1 MKIERIQLIYFSAT
15 GTTRAV
21 GQAVAKGTGLPVEE
35 WDCTPQRAKAP
46 FQPDGQTLTILAVP
60 SFGGR
65 APAPVAE
72 RLEQLK
78 GCGPAVLLSVY
89 GARASEDTLAELY
102 DLAERAGYRPIAA
115 GEFVARHSMAT
126 RIAAERPNGADLS
139 QAAALGKQALE
150 LAENHLPEQEL
161 RLKLPGNRPY
171 REFSGVPFHPKA
183 SKKCVECGRCA
194 DQCPVGAIPAGT
206 PNRTD
211 SKVCITC
218 MRCVAVCPVKARSL
232 GKLPELAVTAK
243 LRKVCDDHRENRVW
257 LAGLE

>member
-1 MKIERIQLIYFSAT
+1 MKIERVQLIYFSAA
-15 GTTRAV
+15 GTTRTV
-21 GQAVAKGTGLPVEE
+21 GQAAAKGTGLPMEE

-46 FQPDGQTLTILAVP
+46 FQPDERTLTILAVP

-65 APAPVAE
+65 VPAPVAK
-72 RLEQLK
+72 RLEQMK

-89 GARASEDTLAELY
+89 GARASEDTLVELY
-102 DLAERAGYRPIAA
+102 DLAERAGYRPVAA

-139 QAAALGKQALE
+139 QAAALGKQAVE
-150 LAENHLPEQEL
+150 LAQNLLPGQEPGL
-161 RLKLPGNRPY
+161 ELPGNRPY
-171 REFSGVPFHPKA
+171 REFGGVPFHPKA
-183 SKKCVECGRCA
+183 NRKCVECGRCA
-194 DQCPVGAIPAGT
+194 DQCPVEAIPAGK

-243 LRKVCDDHRENRVW
+243 LRKVCDDHRENRIW